1 MYGQTHLLGI
11 TIKAAGVTGAAASL
25 PVTSLAAGGR
35 VLLALGVLTVAFALT
50 TVWRTLGRRAE
61 HQRP

>member
-1 MYGQTHLLGI
+1 MYGQTHLLGT
-11 TIKAAGVTGAAASL
+11 TIKTAGATGAAASL
-25 PVTSLAAGGR
+25 GVTGLTAGGR
-35 VLLALGVLTVAFALT
+35 VLLAVGLLTAVFALT